1 VCDRSEETVGE
12 RISMFGV
19 FIQEGRKRRAQTQA
33 RAYPRDF
40 SLSEKPRK
48 KGY

>member
-1 VCDRSEETVGE
+1 
-12 RISMFGV
+12 MFGV

-48 KGY
+48 IRILKREESEL